1 MKTFLKT
8 SLAALGIVAAGAVH
22 ATTFSFNAQFS
33 TQTYPTATPPF
44 EATVADTAP
53 VSGWFDYSGTL
64 ATNGVTINAW
74 NLTTGIET
82 PAADGWFGAVQN
94 YSNATPQS
102 AYYLWD
108 GVNDYGPYG
117 TFVFCSTN
125 TDCTDPTFIGQ
136 ALLVTLT
143 GPLSALFGES
153 YTLEDPNNPGTVC
166 CGAFRE
172 GEVPLPE
179 TSALILAGLL
189 GVRVMRRRAI
199 EVEHA

>member
-33 TQTYPTATPPF
+33 TQTYPIATSPF
-44 EATVADTAP
+44 EATVADTAS
-53 VSGWFDYSGTL
+53 VSGSFSYSGSL
-64 ATNGVTINAW
+64 GAYTIDAW
-74 NLTTGIET
+74 NLTSGIET

-94 YSNATPQS
+94 YSNATQS

-108 GVNDYGPYG
+108 GVNFEYGPYG

-125 TDCTDPTFIGQ
+125 ADCANDPTFIGQ

-143 GPLSALFGES
+143 GPLSAVFGEI

-166 CGAFRE
+166 CVAFRE